1 MMWVRAVGS
10 FFFLSLRWCPSWDKN
25 KSGEWLY
32 PSLLTSIL
40 KSRLTSNDDDDDDD
54 NNNNNNNN
62 NDFNTEIIH
71 KVALRLYTISYLN

>member
-1 MMWVRAVGS
+1 MWVRAVGS
-10 FFFLSLRWCPSWDKN
+10 FFFLSLRWCPSRDKN

-40 KSRLTSNDDDDDDD
+40 KSRLTSNDDDDD

>member
-1 MMWVRAVGS
+1 MIRVRAVGS

-25 KSGEWLY
+25 KSGKWLY

-40 KSRLTSNDDDDDDD
+40 LTSNDDDDDDD
-54 NNNNNNNN
+54 DDDDNNNN

-71 KVALRLYTISYLN
+71 KVALHLYTISYLN